1 MVVWLELLFADKTV
15 KFGLSHAATMACVKV
30 SSAAKIWV
38 QFRAPFSY
46 GAGARADRQLK
57 ALAVISQVA
66 LQTVSHSCSKS
77 SQPIRMVGWNGQEL
91 PIREYSW
98 SINYEL
104 DSDLRC
110 KV

>member
-1 MVVWLELLFADKTV
+1 MTSSCIPPSLPPS
-15 KFGLSHAATMACVKV
+15 LSLPIQ
-30 SSAAKIWV
+30 SD
-38 QFRAPFSY
+38 RAPFSY

-57 ALAVISQVA
+57 ALAIISQVA

-110 KV
+110 KVNRQNKS

>member
-1 MVVWLELLFADKTV
+1 MQGKLKNYSSTMTSSCIPPSLPLSLSPTLL
-15 KFGLSHAATMACVKV
+15 LSL
-30 SSAAKIWV
+30 SV
-38 QFRAPFSY
+38 QSDRAPFSY